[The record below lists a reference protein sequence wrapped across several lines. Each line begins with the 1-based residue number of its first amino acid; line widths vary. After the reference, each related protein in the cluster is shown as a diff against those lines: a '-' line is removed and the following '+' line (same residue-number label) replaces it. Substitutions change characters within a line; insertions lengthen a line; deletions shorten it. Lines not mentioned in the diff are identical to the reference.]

1 VLTASR
7 ALGVAIGLAASLVV
21 FSLLFVGESTRFDEA
36 ALDENESKFAVV
48 DGVRVHCSDLSDAA
62 ECIAGAARCKACRRY
77 LWLGNSQLHA
87 INQRKPADRSAPEL
101 LHMLLRASGSY
112 LVTFSEPNA
121 NLQEHL
127 VLFAYLLPR
136 LKPDVLLLP
145 VVFDDFRET
154 GVRAGIAPALRDD
167 QARAELSD
175 SRIGATLLAEGEHA
189 AADEGDLAGVAATV
203 QEKSERALTGWLEER
218 WALWAARPQARG
230 EIALFL
236 YELRNS
242 VFGIKPTTAR
252 RVIPGR
258 FAKNWSALE
267 AIIDLAGAHR
277 VNVLL
282 YIVPLR
288 NDVKIPYVQREYSD
302 FKEKLRRE
310 FADREGVR
318 VLDLERIVDNRL
330 WGTKAATTVGG
341 EPEYDFMHFQARGHE
356 ALASALHQAI
366 SQERDGDR

>member
-1 VLTASR
+1 MLTVSR
-7 ALGVAIGLAASLVV
+7 ALGVAIGLVASLVV
-21 FSLLFVGESTRFDEA
+21 FSLLFAGESTRFDEA
-36 ALDENESKFAVV
+36 ALGENESTFAVV
-48 DGVRVHCSDLSDAA
+48 DGVRVHCSDLSDSA
-62 ECIAGAARCKACRRY
+62 ECIAGAERCAECRRY

-87 INQRKPADRSAPEL
+87 INQRKPGDRSAPQL
-101 LHMLLRASGSY
+101 LHMRLRASGRY
-112 LVTFSEPNA
+112 VVTFSEPNA

-127 VLFAYLLPR
+127 ILFAYLLPR

-154 GVRAGIAPALRDD
+154 GVRAGISPALRDD
-167 QARAELSD
+167 LTRAALSR
-175 SRIGATLLAEGEHA
+175 SSIGAALLTEGERA
-189 AADEGDLAGVAATV
+189 PQDDEDLAGVAATV
-203 QEKSERALTGWLEER
+203 QEKSERGLTGWLQER
-218 WALWAARPQARG
+218 WPLWAARPQARG

-236 YELRNS
+236 YELRNT

-267 AIIDLAGAHR
+267 AMIALARANR
-277 VNVLL
+277 VDVVL

-288 NDVKIPYVQREYSD
+288 NDVRIPYVPGEYSA

-318 VLDLERIVDNRL
+318 LLDLEHVVDNAL
-330 WGTKAATTVGG
+330 WGTKAATSVGG
-341 EPEYDFMHFQARGHE
+341 APEYDFMHFQARGHQE
-356 ALASALHQAI
+356 LAQALYEAI
-366 SQERDGDR
+366 SGAEGGSR